1 MEFKTPR
8 EQELP
13 YLDMLLQIL
22 RSLECLLTKFTLV
35 WLEWNV
41 DSNMRGNMISLDCSG
56 PAGPPSAR
64 QTQIVS
70 TFAPDMNIA
79 QVVLRKSRQ

>member
-1 MEFKTPR
+1 MC
-8 EQELP
+8 
-13 YLDMLLQIL
+13 LDMLLQIL
-22 RSLECLLTKFTLV
+22 RSLECLLTEFTLV

-41 DSNMRGNMISLDCSG
+41 DPNMRGNMISLDCSG

-70 TFAPDMNIA
+70 TFASDMNIA
-79 QVVLRKSRQ
+79 QVVI